1 IRRPAIGMMVAGTM
15 AAGTTAAGMTG
26 DGTMA
31 VGTMAVG
38 TMEADGTKH
47 ALTLS
52 PQIHPLPVPNL
63 ISS

>member
-15 AAGTTAAGMTG
+15 AAGMTAVGTMAA
-26 DGTMA
+26 GTMA
-31 VGTMAVG
+31 VGT
-38 TMEADGTKH
+38 TEADCTKH